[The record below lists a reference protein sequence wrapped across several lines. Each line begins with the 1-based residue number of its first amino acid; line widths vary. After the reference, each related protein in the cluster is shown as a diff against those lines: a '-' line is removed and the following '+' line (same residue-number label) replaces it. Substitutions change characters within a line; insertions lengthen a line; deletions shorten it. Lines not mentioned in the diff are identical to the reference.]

1 MIAAGSRAPVFRLRH
16 SQYHHV
22 TLDDFAGQRLAVVFY
37 VADWHPV
44 CTGQLLRYCELLPE
58 LQRLGANLVA
68 ISADTIWSHAAFA
81 SAYQLRFPLLSD
93 DCPGGSTAH
102 AYGVMGAER
111 GLCVIDTN
119 GTIAWS
125 ATFPDAIDPGVDG
138 VLSALEALNR
148 LKEEKP
154 T

>member
-1 MIAAGSRAPVFRLRH
+1 MIAAGSRAPAFKLRH
-16 SQYHHV
+16 TQYHDV
-22 TLDDFAGQRLAVVFY
+22 MLDDFAGKRLVVVFY

-44 CTGQLLRYCELLPE
+44 CTGQLLRYCDVLRE
-58 LQRLGANLVA
+58 LQRLGANLLA

-81 SAYQLRFPLLSD
+81 SAYQLPFPLLSD
-93 DCPGGSTAH
+93 DCPRGSTAH
-102 AYGVMGAER
+102 AYGLMAER

-119 GTIAWS
+119 GRIAWS

-148 LKEEKP
+148 PKEEIP